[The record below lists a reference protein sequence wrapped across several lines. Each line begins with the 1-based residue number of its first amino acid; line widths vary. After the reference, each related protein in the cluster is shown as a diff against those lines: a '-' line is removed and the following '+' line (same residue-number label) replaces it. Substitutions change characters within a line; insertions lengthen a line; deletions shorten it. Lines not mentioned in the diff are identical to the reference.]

1 VNDTPNT
8 GSSTS
13 PKTGLKILF
22 VTPEVHP
29 LIKVGGLGDISNA
42 LPAALRQL
50 GADARLLIPGYP
62 AVLEMLDL
70 KLTLTTVELFAG
82 TGWARILSGI
92 MPDGETPVLVVD
104 SPSLYDRAGGPY
116 QDQAGHD
123 WPDNHLR
130 FGALCKAAVR
140 LSRANDLFHPDVIH
154 CNDWPT
160 GLIPAYLHYSQQ
172 DDRPPTVMSIHNMAF
187 QGLFPR
193 DTLAPLGLPKESFT
207 VYGLEFNNQVSFLK
221 SGLYYADWL
230 STVSPA
236 YAEEIQTP
244 AFGYGMQGLLG
255 ERRNQLTGILNGI
268 DTREWNP
275 EADRHLPVPFSA
287 ANLSGKAQNK
297 QALRKKLG
305 LAADNPNVPLIG
317 LVSRLTYQK
326 GYDLLVPII
335 PDIMREGAQL
345 VVLGIG
351 EENIEAPLQRLAQE
365 YPEQLSFTLGYDE
378 SLAHQ
383 IEAAAD
389 IFLMPSR
396 FEPSGLNQ
404 MYSMRYGTVPI
415 VRRTGGLAD
424 SVVDTSPAT
433 LDDGSATGF
442 TFEEAKPEQLLHCIR
457 RALLTF
463 RDKKTWKQIQK
474 NGMSRDF
481 SWQHSAQAYLDLY
494 RRLI

>member
-1 VNDTPNT
+1 MNDTPNLD
-8 GSSTS
+8 
-13 PKTGLKILF
+13 LKILF

-29 LIKVGGLGDISNA
+29 LIKVGGLGDISSA

-50 GADARLLIPGYP
+50 GVDARLLIPGYP

-70 KLTLTTVELFAG
+70 KLTLSSVELFAN
-82 TGWARILSGI
+82 TGWARILSGT

-104 SPSLYDRAGGPY
+104 NPMLYDRAGGPY

-130 FGALCKAAVR
+130 FGALCKTAVR
-140 LSRANDLFHPDVIH
+140 LGQPNNLFQPDLIH
-154 CNDWPT
+154 CNDWPS
-160 GLIPAYLHYSQQ
+160 GLIPAYLHYSRQ
-172 DDRPPTVMSIHNMAF
+172 DDRPRTVMSIHNMAF

-193 DTLAPLGLPKESFT
+193 DTLAPLGLPPESFT

-221 SGLYYADWL
+221 AGLYYADWL

-236 YAEEIQTP
+236 YAAEIQNS

-255 ERRNQLTGILNGI
+255 ERSNQLSGILNGI
-268 DTREWNP
+268 DSDEWNP
-275 EADRHLPVPFSA
+275 ETDRHLPATYSA
-287 ANLSGKAQNK
+287 ANLAGKTQNK
-297 QALRKKLG
+297 QTLRKKLG
-305 LAADNPNVPLIG
+305 LSSDNPNMPLIG

-335 PDIMREGAQL
+335 PDIMRESAQL
-345 VVLGIG
+345 VILGIG
-351 EENIEAPLQRLAQE
+351 EENIETPLQHLAQE
-365 YPEQLSFTLGYDE
+365 YPEHLSFTLGYDE

-424 SVVDTSPAT
+424 SVVDTSPST
-433 LDDGSATGF
+433 LDDGTATGF
-442 TFEEAKPEQLLHCIR
+442 TFEEPKAEQLLHCIR

-474 NGMSRDF
+474 NGMNRDF
-481 SWQHSAQAYLDLY
+481 SWQNSAAAYLDLY
-494 RRLI
+494 RRVLHG